1 MFTMSSVALQA
12 AHGLA
17 TTPWSS
23 IDWAACRRT
32 VRSLQRRIV
41 KALRAG
47 NWRKVKRLCFLLVN
61 SFAARVLGVKRV
73 TENSG
78 KKTAGIDGEVWT
90 RPNQKMGAVGTIAQW
105 KGYRP
110 TPLKRIYIPKKDKSQ
125 KRPLSIPVMEDRARQ
140 AVHTEALQPIAET
153 NGDKNSYGF
162 RVKRQCAD
170 AIDQCFKILRQ
181 KTSACWILEG
191 DIKGFFDNIA
201 FDWMLEHIPMNKKV
215 LRAWL
220 HSGFIDRGKRYPT
233 TQGVPQ
239 GGVISPVIGNMVLD
253 GLEGCVQGNSRHR
266 RAHHIH
272 FVRYADD
279 FIVTASSKEVLR
291 EEIIPKINAFLE
303 PRGARLSA
311 QKTKVTH
318 ISQGFD
324 FLGQTIRKFERRDGS
339 LGKIQ
344 ITPSRASLKRPS
356 RPKSRPSAKPLA
368 ASRRRS

>member
-1 MFTMSSVALQA
+1 MSSPKLQA
-12 AHGLA
+12 AHDLTWDGP
-17 TTPWSS
+17 TG
-23 IDWAACRRT
+23 IDWAACARR

-73 TENSG
+73 TENAG

-90 RPNQKMGAVGTIAQW
+90 RPNQKMRAVGTIAQW

-110 TPLKRIYIPKKDKSQ
+110 TPLKRIYIPKKDTSQ

-162 RVKRQCAD
+162 RVKRRCAD
-170 AIDQCFKILRQ
+170 AINQCFNILCQ

-201 FDWMLEHIPMNKKV
+201 FDWMLEHIPMNTKV

-220 HSGFIDRGKRYPT
+220 HSGFIDRGKSYPT

-253 GLEGCVQGNSRHR
+253 GLERCVQGSRGSKHR
-266 RAHHIH
+266 GAHNIN

-279 FIVTASSKEVLR
+279 CVPRRHGGVLM
-291 EEIIPKINAFLE
+291 N
-303 PRGARLSA
+303 
-311 QKTKVTH
+311 
-318 ISQGFD
+318 
-324 FLGQTIRKFERRDGS
+324 
-339 LGKIQ
+339 
-344 ITPSRASLKRPS
+344 
-356 RPKSRPSAKPLA
+356 
-368 ASRRRS
+368 